1 MNATLLQ
8 LLEQAHPDKTPEQLK
23 LMLDGVPD
31 RASYK
36 ASKIASQKPAGS
48 RSGSRPRTDASME
61 RRRSWAFSGRLPQ
74 RIAARFTLAETAVL
88 AVIAVQVVKHAAC
101 TLTVPHIAALAG
113 VSETTVRNAIREA
126 KAMGLVTVEE
136 RRKTAWVSYP
146 NTVRIVSP
154 EWCVWLRL
162 TGAKPRTP
170 RLQEITK
177 PSESRA
183 TMTVS
188 KAAEAAGGRSREERT
203 RIQPRV
209 RE

>member
-1 MNATLLQ
+1 
-8 LLEQAHPDKTPEQLK
+8 
-23 LMLDGVPD
+23 
-31 RASYK
+31 
-36 ASKIASQKPAGS
+36 
-48 RSGSRPRTDASME
+48 ME

-74 RIAARFTLAETAVL
+74 RIAARFTLAETAAL

-101 TLTVPHIAALAG
+101 TLTIPHIAALAG

-146 NTVRIVSP
+146 NTVRIVSA
-154 EWCVWLRL
+154 EWATWLRL
-162 TGAKPRTP
+162 TGAKARIP

-183 TMTVS
+183 TISVS
-188 KAAEAAGGRSREERT
+188 KAAGRAGGRSREERT